1 MTISVTCWPLPVCKF
16 IWQLDK
22 LRWLLVCIVLLR
34 LTTSICIIL
43 LIISVA
49 VNSMGRGSG
58 WCCGIGPV
66 LLVLLP
72 SSDFRIHQ
80 LNLCILILTIDGWLW
95 PACEWHWADVAAL
108 VRSWPHVSHCYV
120 MLQHRY
126 MAAWLLSEVVRP
138 IDPSNELKAI

>member
-49 VNSMGRGSG
+49 VNSMGQGSG
-58 WCCGIGPV
+58 WCCGVGRWSCVACRVTFVSFQNTSMKPMYSDAGQRSTW
-66 LLVLLP
+66 LLW
-72 SSDFRIHQ
+72 Q
-80 LNLCILILTIDGWLW
+80 
-95 PACEWHWADVAAL
+95 ACEQHLDDFAAL
-108 VRSWPHVSHCYV
+108 IRSWPHVTHCYV

-138 IDPSNELKAI
+138 IDPSNE